1 MISID
6 LTDQDAEAF
15 KSFMQ
20 RRDEYQKLVDAQFFD
35 VKSGVVMVHFNHAGQ
50 IMRVEV
56 PRVTIFHVGL
66 VRTKGSVVD
75 L

>member
-1 MISID
+1 MTSVD

-15 KSFMQ
+15 KQFMQ
-20 RRDEYQKLVDAQFFD
+20 RRDEFQKLVDSQFFD
-35 VKSGVVMVHFNHAGQ
+35 VKSGVVMVHFNHEGA
-50 IMRVEV
+50 IMRIEV

-66 VRTKGSVVD
+66 VQTRKGV